1 MLTFSDA
8 SLFELVAML
17 WFVCSIPSVII
28 IICALIAGK
37 E

>member
-8 SLFELVAML
+8 SLFELIAIL
-17 WFVCSIPSVII
+17 WFVCSIPSLII
-28 IICALIAGK
+28 IICAIIAGK